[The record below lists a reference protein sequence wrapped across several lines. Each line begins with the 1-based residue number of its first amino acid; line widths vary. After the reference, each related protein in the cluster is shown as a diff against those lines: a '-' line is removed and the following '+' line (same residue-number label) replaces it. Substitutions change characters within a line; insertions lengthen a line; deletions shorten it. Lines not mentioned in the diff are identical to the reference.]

1 MQREGVKL
9 QHFFLAQDGDG
20 PAIFP
25 GRVEARNRKK
35 ASRLSRKSM
44 GTNMKINEN
53 QNESM

>member
-1 MQREGVKL
+1 MGMVPQ
-9 QHFFLAQDGDG
+9 FFQGEWK
-20 PAIFP
+20 P
-25 GRVEARNRKK
+25 GTEKK